1 MQYIDMM
8 FNESI
13 LWKIDGFAYTSS
25 QVKIGEI
32 NDDGWVAYESSH
44 FGTFSGKLFV
54 APNTID
60 FANVFGR

>member
-1 MQYIDMM
+1 ML
-8 FNESI
+8 NESI
-13 LWKIDGFAYTSS
+13 LRKIDELASTFS
-25 QVKIGEI
+25 QVKVGEI

>member
-1 MQYIDMM
+1 MM
-8 FNESI
+8 LNESI
-13 LWKIDGFAYTSS
+13 LRKIEEFASTSS
-25 QVKIGEI
+25 QVKVGEI